1 MNGLLES
8 LFGYDALSAGLVMS
22 PAGIFAVLAMP
33 IVGRLLGL
41 RMDARWLMAAGLLIM
56 TAGNY
61 WMSQQNLDI
70 SPSQAVWPRVLVVLG
85 LSVCFAPANV
95 AAYLYTPMALRGA
108 AVGLLSLLRNE
119 GGSVGVSLA
128 QTYQERRDQFHTLRL
143 GEYLDSFNAAAKS
156 FLTQAQSLFLQ
167 QTADPVALQQLAW
180 QQLENLRQQQASS
193 LAYFDVFWMVA
204 VLTFAVAFLVL
215 FMKRSVAEKGAHTA
229 QSE

>member
-1 MNGLLES
+1 
-8 LFGYDALSAGLVMS
+8 
-22 PAGIFAVLAMP
+22 
-33 IVGRLLGL
+33 
-41 RMDARWLMAAGLLIM
+41 
-56 TAGNY
+56 
-61 WMSQQNLDI
+61 
-70 SPSQAVWPRVLVVLG
+70 VVLG

-128 QTYQERRDQFHTLRL
+128 QTFQERRDQFHTLRL
-143 GEYLDSFNAAAKS
+143 GEYLDPFNAAAKA

-180 QQLENLRQQQASS
+180 QQLENVRQQQASA
-193 LAYFDVFWMVA
+193 LAYFDCFWMVA

-215 FMKRSVAEKGAHTA
+215 FMRRSVAEKGARMA